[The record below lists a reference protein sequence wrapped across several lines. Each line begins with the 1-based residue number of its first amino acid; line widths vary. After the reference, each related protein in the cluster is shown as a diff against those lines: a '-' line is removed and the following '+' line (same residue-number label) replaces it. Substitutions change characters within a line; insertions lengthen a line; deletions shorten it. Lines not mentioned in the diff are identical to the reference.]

1 LKDCSSETPDDFFE
15 RDAPLLEKLLVYPEL
30 VAHDERRRLEGID
43 AALRRD
49 AAIARD
55 GGGAALG
62 KRAELL
68 RGAGYAVLRR
78 YLEAKSTA
86 AEFDGAAFD
95 GAELEALR
103 SALGFAREPVLL
115 AAYGTLMTGQPNRV
129 PAATRRSLRSRGP
142 CEIRGH
148 LYLVE
153 DGPFGYPGLIRAARA
168 GSEAAPEG
176 GGWVAG
182 ELFEIGAD
190 DRAAAAVLRG
200 LDAYEAFDPR
210 DPGGSAYLRRFVP
223 VSVGGVA
230 AGAYAWLY
238 VYNGDAARLRPI
250 EGGDWRSFAP
260 RLG

>member
-1 LKDCSSETPDDFFE
+1 LKDCSCETPDDFFE
-15 RDAPLLEKLLVYPEL
+15 GDAPLLEKLLVYPEL
-30 VAHDERRRLEGID
+30 VAHDERRRLEVID

-78 YLEAKSTA
+78 YLEAKSIA

-95 GAELEALR
+95 GAEFDALR

-115 AAYGTLMTGQPNRV
+115 VAYGTLMTGQPNRV

-142 CEIRGH
+142 CEIRGR

-153 DGPFGYPGLIRAARA
+153 DGPFGYPGLIRPA
-168 GSEAAPEG
+168 GAGRKEAPDA
-176 GGWVAG
+176 GWVAG

-200 LDAYEAFDPR
+200 LDAYEEFDPR

-223 VSVGGVA
+223 VSVGGVP
-230 AGAYAWLY
+230 AGAHAWLY
-238 VYNGDAARLRPI
+238 LYNGDVARLRPI